1 MNLKR
6 RKAFY
11 GDWWDE
17 AAKWRTGGFDRLCGG
32 VPGSPTHRGDRRRRA
47 SRARCS

>member
-6 RKAFY
+6 RKAYY

-17 AAKWRTGGFDRLCGG
+17 ASQWRTGGFDRLCAG
-32 VPGSPTHRGDRRRRA
+32 VPGSPSTDEIRPRV